1 MRRPWAWGLDPDL
14 EPEEEARQ
22 EPEGEEEADEAEAL
36 MPTLVPTEEMEAVEA
51 GDIETRNIDL
61 RDSETRDTATRNTEA
76 SEAGESEV
84 SDAREVVT
92 PFAFTTE
99 QLEVIGAIEAAPDSS
114 PLRRP
119 IRIIVSRQKSFV
131 QK

>member
-1 MRRPWAWGLDPDL
+1 MLLHLSSQARTLAIRRPWAWGLDPDL

-22 EPEGEEEADEAEAL
+22 EPEGEGEADKAEAL

-61 RDSETRDTATRNTEA
+61 RDSETRDTEV

-99 QLEVIGAIEAAPDSS
+99 QLEVIRAIEGP
-114 PLRRP
+114 
-119 IRIIVSRQKSFV
+119 
-131 QK
+131 

>member
-22 EPEGEEEADEAEAL
+22 EPGEKEADEAEAP
-36 MPTLVPTEEMEAVEA
+36 MPTLVPTEETEAVEA
-51 GDIETRNIDL
+51 GDIETRDIAT
-61 RDSETRDTATRNTEA
+61 RDPETRDIATRNTET

-99 QLEVIGAIEAAPDSS
+99 QLEVIRAIEGP
-114 PLRRP
+114 
-119 IRIIVSRQKSFV
+119 
-131 QK
+131 